1 MQKVYVRTTAMSDIK
16 KIELDILGQVCP
28 ACLLVVLR
36 EMNTHQQQLKNGEAR
51 LVIKTD
57 HRDTTRT
64 IPESARKMGY
74 DVEVRNL
81 DSCYEITIG
90 KK

>member
-1 MQKVYVRTTAMSDIK
+1 MSDVH

-36 EMNTHQQQLKNGEAR
+36 EMNTHRLQLKNGETQ

-81 DSCYEITIG
+81 KTYYEITIG
-90 KK
+90 KKE

>member
-1 MQKVYVRTTAMSDIK
+1 MTDMR

-36 EMNTHQQQLKNGEAR
+36 EMNTHRQQLKNGEVQ
-51 LVIKTD
+51 LIIKTD

-74 DVEVRNL
+74 DADVRNL
-81 DSCYEITIG
+81 ETSYEIIIG
-90 KK
+90 KKE

>member
-1 MQKVYVRTTAMSDIK
+1 MADKEKIK
-16 KIELDILGQVCP
+16 LDILGQVCP

-36 EMNTHQQQLKNGEAR
+36 EMNTHRQRLKSGETQ

-74 DVEVRNL
+74 DVEVR
-81 DSCYEITIG
+81 SMEGYYEITIG
-90 KK
+90 K

>member
-1 MQKVYVRTTAMSDIK
+1 MADTKR
-16 KIELDILGQVCP
+16 IELDILGQVCP

-36 EMNTHQQQLKNGEAR
+36 EMNTHRQRLKSGEVQ

-81 DSCYEITIG
+81 EGFYEITIG
-90 KK
+90 KR

>member
-1 MQKVYVRTTAMSDIK
+1 MADTE

-36 EMNTHQQQLKNGEAR
+36 EMNTHRQRLKRGEAR

-74 DVEVRNL
+74 EVEVRNL
-81 DSCYEITIG
+81 EGFYEITIG
-90 KK
+90 KS

>member
-1 MQKVYVRTTAMSDIK
+1 MSYGKHMSIQNKIK
-16 KIELDILGQVCP
+16 IDILGQVCP

-36 EMNTHQQQLKNGEAR
+36 QMNENRKQLKNGGAQ
-51 LVIKTD
+51 LIVKTD

-74 DVEVRNL
+74 DVNVKNM
-81 DSCYEITIG
+81 DTYYEITIG
-90 KK
+90 KE

>member
-1 MQKVYVRTTAMSDIK
+1 MTDKK

-36 EMNTHQQQLKNGEAR
+36 EMNTHRLRLKNGEAQ

-74 DVEVRNL
+74 DVEVRSL
-81 DSCYEITIG
+81 ETCYEITIG
-90 KK
+90 SK

>member
-1 MQKVYVRTTAMSDIK
+1 MVKKKV
-16 KIELDILGQVCP
+16 IELDILGQVCP

-36 EMNTHQQQLKNGEAR
+36 EMNENRKEIKSGRAC

-64 IPESARKMGY
+64 IPASASKMGY
-74 DVEVRNL
+74 KATVNKKQTY
-81 DSCYEITIG
+81 YEIIID

>member
-1 MQKVYVRTTAMSDIK
+1 MSIQN

-36 EMNTHQQQLKNGEAR
+36 QMNENRKQLKSGEAQFI
-51 LVIKTD
+51 IKTD

-74 DVEVRNL
+74 DVSVKNMG
-81 DSCYEITIG
+81 SYYEITIG
-90 KK
+90 KE

>member
-1 MQKVYVRTTAMSDIK
+1 MADTQKIK
-16 KIELDILGQVCP
+16 LDILGQVCP

-36 EMNTHQQQLKNGEAR
+36 EMNTHRQQLKNGETQ
-51 LVIKTD
+51 LIIKTD

-81 DSCYEITIG
+81 ETYYEITIG

>member
-1 MQKVYVRTTAMSDIK
+1 MADRKI
-16 KIELDILGQVCP
+16 IELDILGQVCP

-36 EMNTHQQQLKNGEAR
+36 EMNENKDYIKNGKSC

-64 IPESARKMGY
+64 IPESAKKMGY
-74 DVEVRNL
+74 TVTVKKTQTY
-81 DSCYEITIG
+81 YEILIE
-90 KK
+90 K

>member
-1 MQKVYVRTTAMSDIK
+1 MIDMHKIK
-16 KIELDILGQVCP
+16 LDILGQVCP

-36 EMNTHQQQLKNGEAR
+36 EMNTHRQQLKNGEAQ
-51 LVIKTD
+51 LIIKTD

-81 DSCYEITIG
+81 ETYYEITIG
-90 KK
+90 KKE

>member
-1 MQKVYVRTTAMSDIK
+1 MADTER
-16 KIELDILGQVCP
+16 IELDILGQVCP

-36 EMNTHQQQLKNGEAR
+36 EMNTHRQRLKSGEAQ

-81 DSCYEITIG
+81 EGFYEITIG
-90 KK
+90 KR

>member
-1 MQKVYVRTTAMSDIK
+1 MSDVQ

-36 EMNTHQQQLKNGEAR
+36 EMNTHRQRIKNGETQ
-51 LVIKTD
+51 LIIKTD

-74 DVEVRNL
+74 DVKVRNL
-81 DSCYEITIG
+81 ETYYEITIG
-90 KK
+90 KNE

>member
-1 MQKVYVRTTAMSDIK
+1 MVENKI
-16 KIELDILGQVCP
+16 IELDILGQVCP

-36 EMNTHQQQLKNGEAR
+36 EMNENQKEIKSGRAC

-64 IPESARKMGY
+64 IPDSARKMGY
-74 DVEVRNL
+74 NVTV
-81 DSCYEITIG
+81 SKKQTYYEIIID
-90 KK
+90 KR

>member
-1 MQKVYVRTTAMSDIK
+1 MTDSK

-36 EMNTHQQQLKNGEAR
+36 EMNTHQRELKNGEAR
-51 LVIKTD
+51 LVIRTD

-81 DSCYEITIG
+81 ETCYEITIG